1 MPYFKYTDQM
11 ATGRPADD
19 ENIQGGFVDVT
30 DTPYREMVEA
40 ARKVSSDMYRYRT
53 SVNTAAGN

>member
-1 MPYFKYTDQM
+1 M

-19 ENIQGGFVDVT
+19 ENIQCGFVDVT